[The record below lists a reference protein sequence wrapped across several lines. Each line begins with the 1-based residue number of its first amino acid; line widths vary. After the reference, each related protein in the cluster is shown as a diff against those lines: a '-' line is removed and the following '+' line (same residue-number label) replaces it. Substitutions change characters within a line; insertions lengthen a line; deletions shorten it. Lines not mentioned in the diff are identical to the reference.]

1 MPDMNDMDLTREYAD
16 RNSEAAFAS
25 LVQRHINL
33 VYSVALRFTRNSQDA
48 QDVTQAVLIV
58 LAQKAGSLRHRAL
71 LTGWLYETTRF
82 VAIRFL
88 RTKARREM
96 REQKAYMESLLNDSS
111 SENVWQRLA
120 PLLEEAMT
128 QLSEKERTLIALRF
142 FENKTA
148 AETAALLGVREWA
161 AHKRA
166 ARAVEKLRLFFT
178 RRGIAVPAA
187 VLTATISANAIQA
200 APVAFA
206 KTATAIAFT
215 KGATASTSTLTLTK
229 GALKLMAW
237 TKLKTVIVAGAVALL
252 VAGAVTVTVTLQ
264 RAKARAASSHYNFSG
279 YATPEAS
286 VQSMIWA
293 AGTGELEK
301 LPAGV
306 TAEQM
311 EQFRKKMK
319 GQSPGEISHSL
330 VAWANAMA
338 GYRITQKEVISDD
351 EVHLHIHATPSAE
364 ALHSGKAV
372 IKMKKIGNEWKWAGD
387 VN

>member
-1 MPDMNDMDLTREYAD
+1 MHDVNDMDLMREYAD
-16 RNSEAAFAS
+16 CNSETAFAM

-33 VYSVALRFTRNSQDA
+33 VYSVALRFTRNSEDA
-48 QDVTQAVLIV
+48 QDVTQAVLII
-58 LAQKAGSLRHRAL
+58 LAQKAGSLRHRTL

-88 RTKARREM
+88 RTKVRREI
-96 REQKAYMESLLNDSS
+96 REQKAYMESLLNDSNP
-111 SENVWQRLA
+111 EDVWQRLA

-128 QLSEKERTLIALRF
+128 RLSEKERTLIALRF
-142 FENKTA
+142 FENKSA
-148 AETAALLGVREWA
+148 AESAALLGVREWA
-161 AHKRA
+161 VHKRV

-178 RRGIAVPAA
+178 RRGVAVPAA
-187 VLTATISANAIQA
+187 VFTATISANAIQA
-200 APVAFA
+200 APAALA

-215 KGATASTSTLTLTK
+215 KGATASTSTLTLSK

-237 TKLKTVIVAGAVALL
+237 TKLKTAIVVGTAALL
-252 VAGAVTVTVTLQ
+252 VAGTTTVTLQ
-264 RAKARAASSHYNFSG
+264 WAKAKAASPRYSFSG

-301 LPAGV
+301 LPACV
-306 TAEQM
+306 TPEQM
-311 EQFRKKMK
+311 DQFRNKMK
-319 GQSPGEISHSL
+319 GKSPGEISQAL

-372 IKMKKIGNEWKWAGD
+372 IRMKKIGDEWKWAGD

>member
-1 MPDMNDMDLTREYAD
+1 MPDVNDMDLVREYAD
-16 RNSEAAFAS
+16 CNSEAAFAR
-25 LVQRHINL
+25 LVQRYINL

-48 QDVTQAVLIV
+48 QDVTQAVLII
-58 LAQKAGSLRHRAL
+58 LAQKAGSLRHRTL

-88 RTKARREM
+88 RTKARREI
-96 REQKAYMESLLNDSS
+96 REQKAYMESLLNDSN
-111 SENVWQRLA
+111 SENVWQRLE
-120 PLLEEAMT
+120 PLLEEGMT
-128 QLSEKERTLIALRF
+128 QLSEKERTLVALRF
-142 FENKTA
+142 FENKSA
-148 AETAALLGVREWA
+148 AESAALLGVQEWA
-161 AHKRA
+161 ARKRA

-187 VLTATISANAIQA
+187 DLTATISANAIQA
-200 APVAFA
+200 APAALA

-237 TKLKTVIVAGAVALL
+237 TKLKTAIVAGAAVLL
-252 VAGAVTVTVTLQ
+252 VAGTAAVTLE
-264 RAKARAASSHYNFSG
+264 RALAKAASTHSSFSG

-301 LPAGV
+301 LPACV
-306 TAEQM
+306 TPEAM
-311 EQFRKKMK
+311 EQFKARMK
-319 GQSPGEISHSL
+319 GKSPEEISQAL
-330 VAWANAMA
+330 VVWANAMA
-338 GYRITQKEVISDD
+338 GYRITRKDVISDD
-351 EVHLHIHATPSAE
+351 EVHLHIHATPSADG
-364 ALHSGKAV
+364 LHSGKAV
-372 IKMKKIGNEWKWAGD
+372 IRMKKIGNEWKWAGD